1 MSKRTLTCSPMR
13 KRSSVRAS
21 YDYNISNDS
30 KRRDLILDQIINE
43 HLSTREAISLLS
55 HIISGSISGAD
66 ACDDIIQF
74 AAGYLPSDDLFDA
87 WQDMREDMGMRT
99 YRSWDEYVDEV
110 LDN

>member
-1 MSKRTLTCSPMR
+1 MR

-30 KRRDLILDQIINE
+30 KHKELILDQIINE

-55 HIISGSISGAD
+55 HIISGSMSGAD

-74 AAGYLPSDDLFDA
+74 AASYLPSDDLFDA